1 MAASKHLMTVTTD
14 IVVFGFKPDT
24 MSLQVMLIHRLTPP
38 FKGELALPGGRVEL
52 DESVEHAAQRELRE
66 ETGIELAY
74 LEQLYTF
81 SEPNRDPRGR
91 VISVAYFGLVRS
103 DQFEPHAGSD
113 AADAL
118 WYDID
123 DALKQKLAFDHREII
138 LKARERLKGKV
149 RYTPVGFDLLPEEFT
164 VTDLRRL
171 YETLLDR
178 ELDVSNFRK
187 RILAF
192 NLLTETG
199 ESQVGQHRPAPLYRF
214 DRARYDALSKQGF
227 NFEI

>member
-1 MAASKHLMTVTTD
+1 MTVTTD
-14 IVVFGFKPDT
+14 VVVFGFKPDT
-24 MSLQVMLIHRLTPP
+24 MSLQVLLIHRLTPP

-52 DESVEHAAQRELRE
+52 DESAEDAARRELSE
-66 ETGIELAY
+66 ETGIALTY
-74 LEQLYTF
+74 LEQLFTF

-103 DQFEPHAGSD
+103 DQFEPKAGSD
-113 AADAL
+113 AADAH
-118 WYDID
+118 WYDVD
-123 DALKQKLAFDHREII
+123 EALKQKLAFDHRDII

-149 RYTPVGFDLLPEEFT
+149 RYTPVGFDLLPEQFT
-164 VTDLRRL
+164 IADLRRL
-171 YETLLDR
+171 YETLLGR

-192 NLLTETG
+192 DLLAETG
-199 ESQVGQHRPAPLYRF
+199 EVQVGQHRPAPLYRF
-214 DRARYDALSKQGF
+214 DRSRYVALSKQGF